1 VGQFQLRVKEV
12 SMFRFLRQ
20 ALPGIALLSL
30 LPARSPGQEP
40 TPAVAAKATAEVR
53 DAIRRYDA
61 ALLKADAAAAEQFWA
76 TEYFFVNPRGERLT
90 RADRVANLRSGR
102 TAVDSVVHAPQEEQF
117 RAYGNGDIVVYTAL
131 LTLGARY
138 SGQAAQGKYR
148 AMVVWV
154 RRDGRWQQV
163 ASQLTPIA
171 GQ

>member
-1 VGQFQLRVKEV
+1 MSRFQWRPLLVPAL
-12 SMFRFLRQ
+12 FLVTSSG
-20 ALPGIALLSL
+20 LT
-30 LPARSPGQEP
+30 GQEP

-90 RADRVANLRSGR
+90 RADRLANLRSGR

-154 RRDGRWQQV
+154 RRDGRWQQA

>member
-1 VGQFQLRVKEV
+1 MPRFQWRPLLVPAL
-12 SMFRFLRQ
+12 FLVTSSR
-20 ALPGIALLSL
+20 LT
-30 LPARSPGQEP
+30 GQEP

-90 RADRVANLRSGR
+90 RADRLANLRSGR

-138 SGQAAQGKYR
+138 SGQAAQGRYR

-154 RRDGRWQQV
+154 RRDGRWQQA

>member
-1 VGQFQLRVKEV
+1 
-12 SMFRFLRQ
+12 MTRFPCRRL
-20 ALPGIALLSL
+20 LVPALLLVTSNTL
-30 LPARSPGQEP
+30 TGQEP
-40 TPAVAAKATAEVR
+40 APDVAAKATAEVR

-61 ALLKADAAAAEQFWA
+61 ALLKADAAAAGQFWA
-76 TEYFFVNPRGERLT
+76 TEYFFVNPQGVRLT
-90 RADRVANLRSGR
+90 RADRLANLRSGR

-138 SGQAAQGKYR
+138 SGQAALGKYR